1 MVRGEELMESSIAP
15 IIINTSISKGLKQIW
30 TFESLTSRKASI
42 SRTAKL
48 LSALLTVIKSEEI
61 ATPFLPPQPKSRFN
75 NLINLEIHIMMKCLL
90 VGKIWNILNTRIL
103 IWKHSIQTLAHIF
116 SLKWLQCTQSFEI

>member
-1 MVRGEELMESSIAP
+1 MARGEELMESLIAP
-15 IIINTSISKGLKQIW
+15 IITNISTSKELKPIW

-42 SRTAKL
+42 SRTAKP
-48 LSALLTVIKSEEI
+48 LSAPLAALQSEEI
-61 ATPFLPPQPKSRFN
+61 ATPFLPPQPKSQFN

-103 IWKHSIQTLAHIF
+103 IWKHSIQTLAHMF